1 MKTFHENTGTIN
13 FQWDRVPQ
21 RNRFLVFVILLI
33 YGQKKICSNV
43 LIQGNFWNV
52 NVVLNLQNLSKT
64 MISIWIHRF
73 PLISGFPLF
82 SQIFENQISQTWS
95 NQVESEG
102 IQALQVFWVFFFISE
117 HFHLCVFKNAKKNCI
132 TWLMYMYDKEKKIIQ
147 CS

>member
-1 MKTFHENTGTIN
+1 MSPMGGTIN

-82 SQIFENQISQTWS
+82 SQIFENQISQTWK
-95 NQVESEG
+95 
-102 IQALQVFWVFFFISE
+102 VFIGYRIVFTIWRSFWISLWLHPCLFIEQKFFQ
-117 HFHLCVFKNAKKNCI
+117 FK
-132 TWLMYMYDKEKKIIQ
+132 TG
-147 CS
+147 